1 MIQAVR
7 YFSTARSLAGE
18 RSNALTVMQ
27 MRQEVV
33 EWLSPPDPSVNYYAA
48 RDTHHRGTAAWFI
61 EGNTFRNW
69 KESGSLL
76 WIHGKR
82 TFPRSLR
89 LRYHSSPRMSQR
101 APAKVSLCMSPD
113 KTCFSQGRLYYRISP
128 ALRLSRL
135 SNASRTLGPR
145 MWLISFSTLRTP
157 KNRMP
162 VLFSLPSSSNS
173 ATNLPLSAMS
183 FSSFSQHTNVAQ
195 NRLVIRSLRNVSRRC
210 SKYREKNRY
219 TLS

>member
-1 MIQAVR
+1 MVIQAVR

-18 RSNALTVMQ
+18 RSNTLTVMQ

-48 RDTHHRGTAAWFI
+48 RDTHHKGTAVWFI

-89 LRYHSSPRMSQR
+89 LRYHSSLPIGCHSGLRQKRPYVCHSI
-101 APAKVSLCMSPD
+101 
-113 KTCFSQGRLYYRISP
+113 RLASARVAYIIDYHQFCGYPGYRT
-128 ALRLSRL
+128 RLEHW
-135 SNASRTLGPR
+135 ASARG
-145 MWLISFSTLRTP
+145 
-157 KNRMP
+157 
-162 VLFSLPSSSNS
+162 LFL
-173 ATNLPLSAMS
+173 
-183 FSSFSQHTNVAQ
+183 F
-195 NRLVIRSLRNVSRRC
+195 
-210 SKYREKNRY
+210 
-219 TLS
+219 

>member
-18 RSNALTVMQ
+18 RSNTLTVML

-48 RDTHHRGTAAWFI
+48 RDTHHKGTAVWFI

-76 WIHGKR
+76 WIQGKR

-89 LRYHSSPRMSQR
+89 LRYHSSLRMSQR
-101 APAKVSLCMSPD
+101 APAKASLCMSLD
-113 KTCFSQGRLYYRISP
+113 KTCFSQGRLYYRLSP
-128 ALRLSRL
+128 VLRLSRI
-135 SNASRTLGPR
+135 SNASRTLGQRTWP
-145 MWLISFSTLRTP
+145 ISFSILRTP

-162 VLFSLPSSSNS
+162 VLSSLPSSSSS
-173 ATNLPLSAMS
+173 ATSLSLSAMS
-183 FSSFSQHTNVAQ
+183 FSRFCQHTNVAQ
-195 NRLVIRSLRNVSRRC
+195 NSLVIRSLRNVSRRC
-210 SKYREKNRY
+210 SSYREKNRS